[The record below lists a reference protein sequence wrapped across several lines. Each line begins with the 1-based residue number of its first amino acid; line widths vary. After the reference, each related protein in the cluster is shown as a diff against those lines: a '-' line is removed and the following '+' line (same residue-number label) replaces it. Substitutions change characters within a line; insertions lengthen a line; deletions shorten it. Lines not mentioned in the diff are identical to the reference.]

1 MFTEKLIKLFTRYI
15 TEAQFV
21 FRFMYY
27 EKNTTINDTNVV
39 QYEFINQ
46 GNTVIDING
55 MLLQPSASGLEPVRW
70 ISAIQNNENDVTV
83 YKVKFQKVATK
94 LCSGSVCITG
104 FVPCPDVPPFCQYTI
119 KIEID
124 GVSLGGGFIV
134 QCNYSQAQIQA
145 LLDANLLPQYVGK
158 ILVTFGINGL
168 CFQFTDIPVAVSNA
182 GIVTIFFQAIDP
194 TCPLFSPIVFPLT
207 CTVFTPINKLLVI
220 SKMKASTR
228 VLN

>member
-70 ISAIQNNENDVTV
+70 IGAIQNNENDVTV

-104 FVPCPDVPPFCQYTI
+104 FVPCLPPANCPYSI

-124 GVSLGGGFIV
+124 GVSLGGGFLV
-134 QCNYSQAQIQA
+134 NCTMSQAEIQA

-158 ILVTFGINGL
+158 ILVTFDVNGL
-168 CFQFTDIPVAVSNA
+168 CFQFTDISVPTGDA
-182 GIVTIFFQAIDP
+182 GQVTIFFQATDP
-194 TCPLFSPIVFPLT
+194 VHCPLFSPIVFLLT
-207 CTVFTPINKLLVI
+207 CSVFTARPKLLVI